1 MNKYIEQR
9 NLAIEDMDIT
19 VRAKNVLKAL
29 DVHTIAD
36 LHLMYLLN
44 TIPKAKTIIKYYPYI
59 NIELAYSKKINEEVK
74 ELLRVYCG
82 VEELDHVGV

>member
-1 MNKYIEQR
+1 
-9 NLAIEDMDIT
+9 
-19 VRAKNVLKAL
+19 
-29 DVHTIAD
+29 
-36 LHLMYLLN
+36 MYLLN

>member
-36 LHLMYLLN
+36 LHLMYLLD
-44 TIPKAKTIIKYYPYI
+44 TIPRAKTLIKYYPYV
-59 NIELAYSKKINEEVK
+59 NIELTYTKSINEEVK
-74 ELLRVYCG
+74 ALLKEYCG
-82 VEELDHVGV
+82 IEELEHVGV